1 MSKINHTIMNENVI
15 DREEL
20 IEYLTYILE
29 NDGEVDKF
37 FVRNQLEVPTPDI
50 LGFKLWLE
58 EQTFDRIIREDYFE
72 EYIKDLY
79 EDMGEYDPNSFLHR
93 QIMWDIVI
101 ERILETD
108 YDRLFYDDH
117 PFDIFGEE
125 FYYHI

>member
-1 MSKINHTIMNENVI
+1 MNENVI

-93 QIMWDIVI
+93 QIDWDNVI
-101 ERILETD
+101 ETLLETD